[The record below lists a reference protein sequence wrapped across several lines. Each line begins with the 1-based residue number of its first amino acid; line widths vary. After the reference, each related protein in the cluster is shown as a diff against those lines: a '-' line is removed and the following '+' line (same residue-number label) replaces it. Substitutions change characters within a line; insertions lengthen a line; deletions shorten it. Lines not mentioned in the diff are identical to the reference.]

1 MDFSGQK
8 DYSRIG
14 LNLPAKRG
22 TSIRI
27 APRPIKFGKWGKN
40 VKILVIGNRDRYQ
53 KFMPDMEFVKSAEIV
68 YMPRDYSAEEVL
80 AEAEDASAILID
92 PMANLPG
99 EVIAAMPNLKII
111 QSEGVGFNGID
122 CAATRRKG
130 VYVCNCK
137 GANAGAVAEQ
147 AVLLMLALL
156 RSTVPCDLAVR
167 EGHQIEWKER
177 LMVEGIAELGD
188 CKIGMIGFGDI
199 AKATAKR
206 LLPFG
211 CELFYYT
218 KAPKPR
224 EVEEEYGVSYLEQD
238 ELLRTCD
245 IVSLHCPVTPETAGM
260 VNPEFLA
267 KMKTGSYLINTAR
280 GDLVDN
286 QALCD
291 AIRSEKLGGAGL
303 DTVAP
308 EPVTKDNL
316 LLKLPPQYAER
327 IVFSPHIGGIT
338 TSYFRRG
345 HAFNWS
351 NVECAVN
358 GGRPQFIVNG
368 L

>member
-1 MDFSGQK
+1 MK
-8 DYSRIG
+8 
-14 LNLPAKRG
+14 
-22 TSIRI
+22 
-27 APRPIKFGKWGKN
+27 
-40 VKILVIGNRDRYQ
+40 VLVIGNKDRYQ
-53 KFMPDMEFVKSAEIV
+53 KFMPDKAFVKSVEIV
-68 YMPRDYSAEEVL
+68 YMPRDYSAKEVL
-80 AEAEDASAILID
+80 AKAKDASAILID
-92 PMANLPG
+92 PMADLPG
-99 EVIAAMPNLKII
+99 EVIESISNLKII

-122 CAATRRKG
+122 CAAARRKG

-147 AVLLMLALL
+147 TVLLMLALL
-156 RSTVPCDLAVR
+156 RSAIPCDRAVR

-177 LMVEGIAELGD
+177 LMVEGISELGD

-224 EVEEEYGVSYLEQD
+224 ELEEEYGVAYLEQE

-245 IVSLHCPVTPETAGM
+245 IVSLHCPVTPETMGM
-260 VNPEFLA
+260 VNAEFLSQ
-267 KMKTGSYLINTAR
+267 MKTGAYLINTAR

-291 AIRSEKLGGAGL
+291 AIQSEKLRGAGL

-308 EPVTKDNL
+308 EPVTRDNL
-316 LLKLPPQYAER
+316 LLKLPAQYAER
-327 IVFSPHIGGIT
+327 IIFSPHIGGIT

-351 NVECAVN
+351 NVERAVN

>member
-1 MDFSGQK
+1 M
-8 DYSRIG
+8 
-14 LNLPAKRG
+14 
-22 TSIRI
+22 
-27 APRPIKFGKWGKN
+27 
-40 VKILVIGNRDRYQ
+40 KILVIGNKDRYL
-53 KFMPDMEFVKSAEIV
+53 KFMPDTEFVRSAEIV
-68 YMPRDYSAEEVL
+68 YVPRDYSPGEMLTKAK
-80 AEAEDASAILID
+80 DASAILTD

-99 EVIAAMPNLKII
+99 KVIELMPTLKII

-122 CAATRRKG
+122 CAAARRKG

-137 GANAGAVAEQ
+137 GANADAVAEQ

-156 RSTVPCDLAVR
+156 RSTVPCDRAVR

-177 LMVEGIAELGD
+177 LMVEGIVELGD

-211 CELFYYT
+211 CELFYST

-224 EVEEEYGVSYLEQD
+224 ELEDQYRVSYLEQD
-238 ELLRTCD
+238 DLLRTCD

-260 VNPEFLA
+260 VNAEFLS
-267 KMKTGSYLINTAR
+267 KMKAGSYLVNTAR

-286 QALCD
+286 QALFD
-291 AIRSEKLGGAGL
+291 AITSEKLRGAGL

-308 EPVTKDNL
+308 EPVTKDNI
-316 LLKLPPQYAER
+316 LLKLPAQYAER

-345 HAFNWS
+345 HAFNWG
-351 NVECAVN
+351 NVERAVN
-358 GGRPQFIVNG
+358 GVRPQFIVNG